1 MRAEFDALPP
11 ADLDG
16 LRGRSEN
23 NKLQA
28 VAARAARKR
37 QRGAS
42 AVAPLLAVAA
52 HADAPQPDVAVAPL
66 ELPKCIACPA
76 DGGRCCRAMSLNM
89 DPRNFDER
97 RAVVDVANLERQLE
111 EGTSSG
117 HSSALRPEALRQY
130 HRTKEQIDP
139 GHHEGL

>member
-1 MRAEFDALPP
+1 MHSPLQISMACVGAL
-11 ADLDG
+11 
-16 LRGRSEN
+16 RTTSC
-23 NKLQA
+23 K
-28 VAARAARKR
+28 
-37 QRGAS
+37 
-42 AVAPLLAVAA
+42 PLLPVLLGSGSVV
-52 HADAPQPDVAVAPL
+52 HLQLPL
-66 ELPKCIACPA
+66 CSLLLPTQTRLNPTSQLPKCIACPA